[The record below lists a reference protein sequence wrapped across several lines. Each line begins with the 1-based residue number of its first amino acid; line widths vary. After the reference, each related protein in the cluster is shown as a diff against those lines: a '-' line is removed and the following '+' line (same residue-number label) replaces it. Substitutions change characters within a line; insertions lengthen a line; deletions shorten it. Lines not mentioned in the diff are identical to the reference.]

1 MLIITVDLN
10 KYQPSMSGM
19 TRNIK
24 EKNSVI
30 TEYDLV
36 SSDHLGIS
44 HMPPEL
50 HIFLKT
56 KYILYKSLGSGSDF

>member
-1 MLIITVDLN
+1 
-10 KYQPSMSGM
+10 MSGM
-19 TRNIK
+19 TRNII
-24 EKNSVI
+24 EKRVKLNAFSYSVI
-30 TEYDLV
+30 TQHDLV

-44 HMPPEL
+44 HTPPEL